1 MLVGWMELI
10 SVGGCRR
17 PPRQRGENRAIVMS
31 LTVIWKLFASLVFVS
46 ALAGCAASAR
56 MISGLPPVPVSAS
69 GETQPVGTNRADAA
83 DDPAIWVD
91 PANPNHALIV
101 ATDKKAGLHVYDLTG
116 KDIAFTEIGRASG
129 RERVCQYV

>member
-1 MLVGWMELI
+1 MAVTG
-10 SVGGCRR
+10 
-17 PPRQRGENRAIVMS
+17 N
-31 LTVIWKLFASLVFVS
+31 WKLLASLVFAS
-46 ALAGCAASAR
+46 SLAGCAASAR

-101 ATDKKAGLHVYDLTG
+101 ATDKQAGLTAYDLTR
-116 KDIAFTEIGRASG
+116 KDIAFTEAGLAQHHTVPRAIITS
-129 RERVCQYV
+129 ERRR